1 MALSCDCFVGRS
13 VAENLLIFP
22 DIVPLPL
29 SPPLP
34 TLLPLEE
41 GQTTIS
47 PHVQKKKR
55 APRKPRVSKRKLAI
69 AEGEDEEA
77 HKGKV
82 VETKDGEG
90 YVFVDDPVSVKGGK
104 PSKQKKRSK
113 VRVCENTV
121 AGEEVSSKSLPK
133 ESKGVM
139 GEKTKETPAHNLH
152 FLGQLTEESARRV
165 NRRFVFCRR
174 NQLQWHIQRVVT
186 QIVNDTCVG
195 CKNSCNTDHSF
206 CYKSPAYILGMYPET
221 CARVLLEKDAEGVA
235 SCDKQFLEQIAMY
248 DVKKESAVRLPSS
261 ILVSYFASL
270 YPDAPWI
277 VDVLKPF
284 LSFPAMEY
292 AFPPPRFDTQNSKE
306 VIAEV
311 MLGVLSFSPCFSF
324 FFK

>member
-1 MALSCDCFVGRS
+1 MGRA

-22 DIVPLPL
+22 DIVHLPS

-34 TLLPLEE
+34 TLLPLEP

-69 AEGEDEEA
+69 AEGEEEA
-77 HKGKV
+77 RKGKV
-82 VETKDGEG
+82 VETKDREG

-104 PSKQKKRSK
+104 PSKKKKGSK
-113 VRVCENTV
+113 VGLCENTV
-121 AGEEVSSKSLPK
+121 AGGEVSSKSLSK
-133 ESKGVM
+133 EFKSGT
-139 GEKTKETPAHNLH
+139 GEKTKETVAHNLQL
-152 FLGQLTEESARRV
+152 LGQLNEERARRV
-165 NRRFVFCRR
+165 SHRFVFCRR
-174 NQLQWHIQRVVT
+174 NQLQWHIQRAVT
-186 QIVNDTCVG
+186 QIVNDMCLG
-195 CKNSCNTDHSF
+195 CKNSCDTDHSV
-206 CYKSPAYILGMYPET
+206 CYRSPAYILTMYPET

-248 DVKKESAVRLPSS
+248 DVKKESTVRLPSS

-270 YPDAPWI
+270 YPDASWI
-277 VDVLKPF
+277 EDVLKPL
-284 LSFPAMEY
+284 LSFPPMEY
-292 AFPPPRFDTQNSKE
+292 AFPPPRFDANNSKE
-306 VIAEV
+306 VMAEV